1 MLDQS
6 LDFKASILLEIL
18 SQNHS
23 QTPKLFLN
31 GVKKLLMV
39 SSVEYAITNLEL
51 KPISEVV
58 SNQSNL
64 DRGELQLVE
73 VNNVGLEQRYQTL

>member
-18 SQNHS
+18 GQNHS

-39 SSVEYAITNLEL
+39 ASVEYAITNLEL

>member
-1 MLDQS
+1 
-6 LDFKASILLEIL
+6 
-18 SQNHS
+18 
-23 QTPKLFLN
+23 
-31 GVKKLLMV
+31 MV
-39 SSVEYAITNLEL
+39 SSVEYAVTNLEL

-73 VNNVGLEQRYQTL
+73 VNNVGLKQRYQTL

>member
-6 LDFKASILLEIL
+6 LDFKASNLLEIP
-18 SQNHS
+18 SQNHY
-23 QTPKLFLN
+23 QAPKLFLN
-31 GVKKLLMV
+31 GAKKLLMV
-39 SSVEYAITNLEL
+39 ASVEYTITNLEL

-73 VNNVGLEQRYQTL
+73 VNNVGLKQRYQTL